1 MKYIIFM
8 AIFFITL
15 HPGISKDKQIVLIS
29 GLVKNVEDGS
39 VISTKV
45 KFINSEGVV
54 FEAKSNSADGSYQQ
68 VLPVGE
74 QYSIIIEGYLLTDHA
89 VLLNLQNLTKYYEMT
104 RNFDVIKLTEGFELL
119 KIDAFVDNDSK
130 IHDSL
135 NTYINF
141 LKHILTHQKG
151 LHIDLVINT
160 GDSYFKNKKVKQTVI
175 EKKKKKTKTVTVKNK
190 EQLSE
195 LLDLRAEVLRDL
207 IKNNKIQERNASV
220 STDLIETTAPKVV
233 KKKKKSK
240 TPPPPKEP
248 VFDLTVKISKVMKL

>member
-1 MKYIIFM
+1 
-8 AIFFITL
+8 
-15 HPGISKDKQIVLIS
+15 
-29 GLVKNVEDGS
+29 VKNVEDGS

-160 GDSYFKNKKVKQTVI
+160 GDSYFKDKKVKQDCYRERRKRNNI
-175 EKKKKKTKTVTVKNK
+175 TVTVKNK

-233 KKKKKSK
+233 KSTKKKSK